1 MLREPQHERKII
13 NEMKSPF
20 VLSPVE
26 GLRSSLFSKLRGKIK
41 ERSRG
46 GPTLQLAHTIYQP
59 PGAGPY
65 PTILTLHGRGANAFD
80 LLGLAPYIC
89 AGKFLLICPQAPLET
104 PIGPDATGYA
114 WYSTSQGGVPDIEG
128 MLSSQQQLQN
138 FLDDCLERYPIDLS
152 KLVVLG
158 FSQGGVMA
166 YSLALANPERFT
178 ALVAL
183 SCWLPQELTPRL
195 NLSEAVQSLPTW
207 VQHGTQ
213 DPQIEIARA
222 RDSVE
227 RLRELKV
234 PLTFKEYEMGHE
246 IRPRSLSDLSAW
258 LQENVL
264 G

>member
-1 MLREPQHERKII
+1 M
-13 NEMKSPF
+13 
-20 VLSPVE
+20 
-26 GLRSSLFSKLRGKIK
+26 
-41 ERSRG
+41 
-46 GPTLQLAHTIYQP
+46 QLIHTIYQP

-80 LLGLAPYIC
+80 LLGLAPYVC
-89 AGKFLLICPQAPLET
+89 GGKFLLICPQAPLET

-114 WYSTSQGGVPDIEG
+114 WYSMSQGGVMDIAG

-138 FLDDCLERYPIDLS
+138 FLDECLERYAIDLS

-183 SCWLPQELTPRL
+183 SCWLPQELAPRL
-195 NLSEAVQSLPTW
+195 NIGAAVQSLPTLI
-207 VQHGTQ
+207 QHGTQ
-213 DPQIEIARA
+213 DPQIEIDRA
-222 RDSVE
+222 RDSVA

-246 IRPRSLSDLSAW
+246 IRPRGLMDLSAW
-258 LQENVL
+258 LDKNV
-264 G
+264 GAR